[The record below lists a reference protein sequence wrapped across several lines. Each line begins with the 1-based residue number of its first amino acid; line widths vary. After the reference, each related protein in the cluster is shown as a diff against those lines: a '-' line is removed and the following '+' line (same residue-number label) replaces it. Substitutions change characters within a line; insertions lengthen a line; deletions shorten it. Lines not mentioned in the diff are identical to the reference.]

1 MKQDKV
7 SKDPILEIYTLG
19 DFDVKIGNQSVF
31 EDKYRSYKI
40 FYLFQYFITFRNRK
54 LLPETIIENLWP
66 ENESDDPKNVLR
78 TQIFRLRKTL
88 KRIIPE
94 YADESKYFHIAFAN
108 GYYIFHL
115 GELGVLD
122 IREFEKFIAEGDKA
136 LERNS
141 EEAINLYNEAI
152 RLYKGNYLME
162 NSQSIWL
169 IPIRNHYNRLY
180 IKTLFKLIDLLK
192 DKDDYSDIIELC
204 EEAILIEPY
213 EEALHIY
220 LMEAMLKIGQV
231 RNAMS
236 HYEYI
241 SSVMSREM
249 GIKSSRGLKNVYRK
263 IQSYYDEKSET
274 DIKNIKVKLE
284 ESVIDGALLCDSDYF
299 KFLFNVQKRK
309 GLRDENPGFISLIT
323 LNFDYKKG
331 YGGEE
336 LNKITKII
344 TGVLKESLR
353 KGDVFSF
360 WNDTQIL
367 IMLNGAKESNLKEIE
382 KRIWRNFNSIA
393 KTNVCDISIKFLP
406 MISEESIV

>member
-7 SKDPILEIYTLG
+7 SKKPILQICTLG
-19 DFDVKIGNQSVF
+19 DFDVKIGSQSVF
-31 EDKYRSYKI
+31 SDKYRSYKI
-40 FYLFQYFITFRNRK
+40 FHLFQYFITFRNRK
-54 LLPETIIENLWP
+54 LLPETIIETLW
-66 ENESDDPKNVLR
+66 SDKEFNDPKNVLR

-88 KRIIPE
+88 KMIIPKD
-94 YADESKYFHIAFAN
+94 ADESEYFHIVFTN
-108 GYYIFHL
+108 GYYIFYL
-115 GELGVLD
+115 GELAVLD
-122 IREFEKFIAEGDKA
+122 IEELEKRISEGDKA
-136 LERNS
+136 RE
-141 EEAINLYNEAI
+141 EDKDEAIKLYKEAI

-192 DKDDYSDIIELC
+192 DKENYSYIIELC
-204 EEAILIEPY
+204 EEAIVIEPY

-220 LMEAMLKIGQV
+220 LMEAMLKVGQV

-249 GIKSSRGLKNVYRK
+249 GIKSSQGLKNVYRK
-263 IQSYYDEKSET
+263 IQSYYDEKNET

-299 KFLFNVQKRK
+299 KFLFNVQRRK

-323 LNFDYKKG
+323 LKFDDMNG

-336 LNKITKII
+336 LNKITKIM
-344 TGVLKESLR
+344 TGVLKKSLR

-367 IMLNGAKESNLKEIE
+367 IMLNGAKENSLKEIE
-382 KRIWRNFNSIA
+382 TRIWRNFNSIV
-393 KTNVCDISIKFLP
+393 KTNICDISIKFLP
-406 MISEESIV
+406 LTSEKSVV